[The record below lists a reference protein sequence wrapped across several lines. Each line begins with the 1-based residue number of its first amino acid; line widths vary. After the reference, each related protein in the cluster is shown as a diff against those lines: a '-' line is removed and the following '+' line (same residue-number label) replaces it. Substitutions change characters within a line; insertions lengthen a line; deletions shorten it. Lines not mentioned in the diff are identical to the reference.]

1 MSTGHAKPDLVPA
14 QFLLLRSARN
24 PLTLLRPA
32 CYSLTMK
39 HTVTF
44 LPDNVTIDVDAG
56 VSLFKASKSAGV
68 YVLSSCGGK
77 GNCGKCKVVVKSGTV
92 DRGKSDAYLTNEEKQ
107 RGYVLACH
115 SHITSDLVIEVPQES
130 RMQAKHKIATGAN
143 TEVLIKL
150 MREAG
155 GCLDSRMMRVYMELK
170 PPTLD
175 DNLSDFERIR
185 RALDERGFD
194 AYHMHMNHTVL
205 KKLAHI
211 LREANWKITVSLFG
225 VSDVTE
231 VLDIF
236 PGDTTRNR
244 YGAAVDIGTT
254 TIVVYLVDMKNGH
267 IVGTASSYNPQ
278 VKCGDDV
285 ITRIVYATEKNGLQ
299 ELQDLAVGN
308 VSSMLTEL
316 SNKNNITPNMID
328 YVVVAGNTT
337 MNHLFYGINPQYL
350 REEPYIPTAA
360 FLPLIRGMNVGLA
373 IDPQAVVYAMPNV
386 ASYVGGD
393 ITAGVL
399 VSQMHKQEKVSLF
412 IDVGTNG
419 EIVLGNKEWLV
430 TAACSAGPAFEGS
443 GIKFGM
449 RAMEG
454 AIEEV
459 EIDPK
464 TFEVNY
470 RVIGD
475 AKPIGICGSGMIDAL
490 AEMYLSGVIDQ
501 KGKIRDEIK
510 SKRIRRGESGLEYV
524 LAWRVESS
532 INKEIV
538 LTEVDLDNLI
548 RAKAAIYA
556 GFATLLGHMGMAFS
570 DVDKIFIAGGFGRY
584 IDVERAVTIG
594 LLPDLPVEKFQ
605 FLGNTSIIGAYY
617 ALLCDRL
624 RHEAEDIARKMTYVE
639 LSVSRSF
646 MDEYMSAL
654 FLPHTNLDA
663 FPTVKKEM
671 RRAKNWYAHE

>member
-1 MSTGHAKPDLVPA
+1 
-14 QFLLLRSARN
+14 
-24 PLTLLRPA
+24 
-32 CYSLTMK
+32 MK
-39 HTVTF
+39 HKVTF
-44 LPDNVTIDVDAG
+44 LPDNVTVEMEHDD
-56 VSLFKASKSAGV
+56 SLFRAAKAANV

-77 GNCGKCKVVVKSGTV
+77 GNCGKCKLVVKSGTV
-92 DRGKSDAYLTNEEKQ
+92 EPGKSNSYLTSEEAG
-107 RGYVLACH
+107 RNYVLACH
-115 SHITSDLVIEVPQES
+115 SRVLSDLTVEVPPES

-143 TEVLIKL
+143 TEALFKL
-150 MREAG
+150 LREAG
-155 GCLDSRMMRVYMELK
+155 GCLDSRIMRVYLQLK

-175 DNLSDFERIR
+175 DSISDFERIR

-194 AYHMHMNHTVL
+194 ADYLHMNHLIL
-205 KKLAHI
+205 KKLALV
-211 LREANWKITVSLFG
+211 LRDAAWKVTISLFG
-225 VSDVTE
+225 SGDVTE

-236 PGDTTRNR
+236 PGDTTKQR

-254 TIVVYLVDMKNGH
+254 TVVVYLVDLQNGH
-267 IVGTASSYNPQ
+267 IVGTASTYNAQ

-308 VSSMLTEL
+308 IATMLTEL
-316 SNKNNITPNMID
+316 AHKHGVEPGMVEYI
-328 YVVVAGNTT
+328 VVAGNTT
-337 MNHLFYGINPQYL
+337 MCHLFYGVNPQYI

-360 FLPLIRGMNVGLA
+360 FFPLIRGKNVGLA
-373 IDPQAVVYAMPNV
+373 ISPQAVIYAMPNV

-459 EIDPK
+459 EIDPR
-464 TFEVNY
+464 TYEVNY

-475 AKPIGICGSGMIDAL
+475 AKPIGICGSGMIDTL
-490 AEMYLSGVIDQ
+490 AEMYLTGVIDQ
-501 KGKIRDEIK
+501 KGKIREEIK
-510 SKRIRRGESGLEYV
+510 SKRIRRGDSGLEYV
-524 LAWRVESS
+524 LAWRVEGA

-556 GFATLLGHMGMAFS
+556 GFGTLLSQMHMTFA

-584 IDVERAVTIG
+584 IDVERAIIIG
-594 LLPDLPVEKFQ
+594 LLPDLPPERFQ
-605 FLGNTSIIGAYY
+605 FLGNTSIMGAYY
-617 ALLCDRL
+617 ALLCDKL
-624 RHEAEDIARKMTYVE
+624 RHEAEDIGRKMTYLE

-654 FLPHTNLDA
+654 FLPHTNLDS
-663 FPTVKKEM
+663 FPTVKHQM
-671 RRAKNWYAHE
+671 RKAKTWYPPE